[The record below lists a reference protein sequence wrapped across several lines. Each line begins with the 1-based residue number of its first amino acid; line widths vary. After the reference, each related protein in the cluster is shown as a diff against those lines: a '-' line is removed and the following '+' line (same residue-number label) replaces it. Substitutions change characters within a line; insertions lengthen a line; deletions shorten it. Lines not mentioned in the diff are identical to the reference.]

1 LAAAA
6 AAAAAAATA
15 AATATAEPSPP
26 SAPTPPPAAG
36 SDGGGAAEAGST
48 ARGVGQA
55 PTDTATTLTRDELVL
70 AWGDDLLDR
79 LGRKARARF
88 SAARFVAVEDGTAV
102 MALPNEPHMRR
113 CEDMRPEL
121 EKALADRFG
130 VAVPVRLIVDGDTR
144 QSVREPVVATPVA
157 DEAVD
162 LDGLVDAD
170 IAEGSAVEKLTQA
183 FPGASLVDP
192 T

>member
-1 LAAAA
+1 
-6 AAAAAAATA
+6 
-15 AATATAEPSPP
+15 
-26 SAPTPPPAAG
+26 
-36 SDGGGAAEAGST
+36 
-48 ARGVGQA
+48 
-55 PTDTATTLTRDELVL
+55 
-70 AWGDDLLDR
+70 
-79 LGRKARARF
+79 
-88 SAARFVAVEDGTAV
+88 
-102 MALPNEPHMRR
+102 
-113 CEDMRPEL
+113 MRPDL

-144 QSVREPVVATPVA
+144 QSVREPAVVTPVV

-170 IAEGSAVEKLTQA
+170 IAEGSAVEKLTQV

>member
-1 LAAAA
+1 MAAAA
-6 AAAAAAATA
+6 AA
-15 AATATAEPSPP
+15 EPSPP
-26 SAPTPPPAAG
+26 TAPTPPPAAG
-36 SDGGGAAEAGST
+36 PDGGDAAEAGST
-48 ARGVGQA
+48 ARVVGQA
-55 PTDTATTLTRDELVL
+55 PTDTATTLTLTRDELVL

-88 SAARFVAVEDGTAV
+88 SVARFVAVEDGTAV

-121 EKALADRFG
+121 EKALTDRFG

-144 QSVREPVVATPVA
+144 QSVRESAVVTTVVDEAV